1 MAVAMYKGE
10 PLSGQIP
17 NIAIDLFD
25 KSLKNLAPS
34 YLTYLLNQKI
44 MNGLTAK
51 AGTTAV
57 SKDNNTITCT
67 YDDGTKEVLVK
78 KSDTVYTVTTYD
90 RDGNVLQS
98 ITNTVDLGT
107 GKIRTDTSVAG
118 MVNGI
123 VPFATASWDEIAIM
137 LKRHYAGVID
147 IADYWSIGDTKQ
159 IHFNT
164 MEAQYVG
171 ENHGASTQLATIIGF
186 NHDDMT
192 NGGKAAVTIQFMNS
206 VGNAGYIHGSATN
219 AGGWRD
225 SARRNWCNHTFFG
238 ALDVK
243 LQELIK
249 PVDKMCSLGRMST
262 QLAAAS
268 DKVFLL
274 SESEVVGFNIE
285 FSVGG
290 EGTQYPYFQGSGRQ
304 CKKQSDNSV
313 GCDNWFTRSPAKA
326 NPTQYVYFESDGEGN
341 TGDAS
346 NQYRIIPAFCI

>member
-34 YLTYLLNQKI
+34 YLTNLLNEKI
-44 MNGLTAK
+44 MRGLWAK
-51 AGTTAV
+51 AGTTVV
-57 SKDNNTITCT
+57 SNDNNTITCT
-67 YDDGTKEVLVK
+67 YDDGSKEVLVK
-78 KSDTVYTVTTYD
+78 TGENVYTVTTYD
-90 RDGNVLQS
+90 KDGNILQRVV
-98 ITNTVDLGT
+98 NTVDLST
-107 GKIRTDTSVAG
+107 GKIRTDVSTAG

-123 VPFATASWDEIAIM
+123 VPFASASWDEIAIM
-137 LKRHYAGVID
+137 MKRHYAGVID
-147 IADYWSIGDTKQ
+147 IADYWNIGDTKL

-186 NHDDMT
+186 NHDDLT

-225 SARRNWCNHTFFG
+225 SARRKWCNHTFYG
-238 ALDVK
+238 ALDTK
-243 LQELIK
+243 LQALIK

-274 SESEVVGFNIE
+274 SESEVVGFNPE
-285 FSVGG
+285 FAVGN
-290 EGTQYPYFQGSGRQ
+290 EGVQYPYFQGSNRRS
-304 CKKQSDNSV
+304 KKQTDNSV
-313 GCDNWFTRSPAKA
+313 GFDNWFTRSPAIA
-326 NPTQYVYFESDGEGN
+326 NPTQYVYFESDGEAN

-346 NQYRIIPAFCI
+346 NQYRIVPAFCI